1 MKKLMLYTPVLA
13 VLAVVAVFGF
23 GAIDPAAAFSGS
35 YLLTVNS
42 PELLTSV
49 AFGGILVNKESIT
62 AAFTTIKTLFNN
74 AFNNAE
80 STWAKIAM
88 EVPSTGSKNDYAWLS
103 KFPRMKKWIDEKSI
117 KSLKASKYS
126 ITNDDFEATVEVDR
140 NDIEDDALGIYSPQA
155 QMAGESAAQMKD
167 ELVYEAVNKAFTTEC
182 YDGQYFFDVDHPVTD
197 PATGQSASVS
207 NKGTKKLS
215 IATLALAQGSFGA
228 ARTAMRKFK
237 DNEGRPL
244 GVRPNVLLV
253 PPALEDTAD
262 ALMTNDRL
270 EDGKPNPYKGKAEV
284 VVGDWLTSDT
294 AWFLLDTRKVVKP
307 FIYQK
312 RKDPVFVSQTDM
324 ASDDVFNRRMFK
336 FGAEARGAAGYG
348 FWQLAWASDGTVA

>member
-1 MKKLMLYTPVLA
+1 MKKIIAGTTFALLA
-13 VLAVVAVFGF
+13 VLVCVAG
-23 GAIDPAAAFSGS
+23 GLSAEPAFAGESMLAMQQGS
-35 YLLTVNS
+35 FLSSL
-42 PELLTSV
+42 
-49 AFGGILVNKESIT
+49 AFGGLLVNKESLNT
-62 AAFTTIKTLFNN
+62 LFTTLKTLFNN
-74 AFNNAE
+74 AFDKAE

-103 KFPRMKKWIDEKSI
+103 KFPRMKKWIDEKAI
-117 KSLKASKYS
+117 KSLEAYKYS

-140 NDIEDDALGIYSPQA
+140 NDIEDDNLGIYNPQA
-155 QMAGESAAQMKD
+155 QMAGESAAQLKD
-167 ELVYEAVNKAFTTEC
+167 ELVYQAVNEAFATPC

-197 PATGQSASVS
+197 PATGKAVSVS

-215 IATLALAQGSFGA
+215 IATLAAAQASFGA
-228 ARTAMRKFK
+228 GRTAMRKFK
-237 DNEGRPL
+237 DNDGRPL
-244 GVRPNVLLV
+244 GVRPNILLV
-253 PPALEDTAD
+253 PAALEDTAN

-270 EDGKPNPYKGKAEV
+270 EDGKPNPYKGACEV

-294 AWFLLDTRKVVKP
+294 AWFLLDTRKAVKP

-324 ASDDVFNRRMFK
+324 SADDVFNRRMFK

-348 FWQLAWASDGTVA
+348 FWQLAWASDGSVA